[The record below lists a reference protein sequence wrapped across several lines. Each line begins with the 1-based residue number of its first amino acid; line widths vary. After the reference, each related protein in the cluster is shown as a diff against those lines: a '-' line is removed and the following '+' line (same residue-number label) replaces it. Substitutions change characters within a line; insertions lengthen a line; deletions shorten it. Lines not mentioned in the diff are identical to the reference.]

1 LLYWGEDN
9 YEYLAAML
17 GVSASGN
24 VIVPIDSEQ
33 ATETLYAA
41 IDYADIALIIH
52 DAEAGE
58 LLLGS
63 ESIAALPRIA
73 LDNQET
79 DTSGVIALARLCLM

>member
-1 LLYWGEDN
+1 
-9 YEYLAAML
+9 MR
-17 GVSASGN
+17 
-24 VIVPIDSEQ
+24 
-33 ATETLYAA
+33 A

-79 DTSGVIALARLCLM
+79 DTSGVHCLRQGFA